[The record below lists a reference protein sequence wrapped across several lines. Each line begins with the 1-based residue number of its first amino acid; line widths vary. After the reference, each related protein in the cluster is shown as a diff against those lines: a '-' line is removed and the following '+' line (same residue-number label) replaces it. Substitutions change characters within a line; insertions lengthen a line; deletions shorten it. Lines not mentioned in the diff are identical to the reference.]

1 MGLRTRTLRQ
11 RRPVAQYPRH
21 GKGEAVLPAWMCCS
35 RFQRRSHMNG
45 RDTPPETRGV
55 CEAPSDKQHANT
67 ARPAQ
72 PIFCKRKRSYSR
84 SALGIDK
91 EEQLITQAAQKAR
104 SKYEHEQNITSNAVQ
119 AHPTHSH
126 QRVVLS
132 IASGCCLFQNKIFQ
146 TQ

>member
-1 MGLRTRTLRQ
+1 
-11 RRPVAQYPRH
+11 
-21 GKGEAVLPAWMCCS
+21 
-35 RFQRRSHMNG
+35 MNG
-45 RDTPPETRGV
+45 RDTPLETRGV

-72 PIFCKRKRSYSR
+72 PIYCERKRSYRR

-104 SKYEHEQNITSNAVQ
+104 SKKYEHKSKTTTSSNTVQ
-119 AHPTHSH
+119 AHPAQFMKGRPERRRQFVAFSK
-126 QRVVLS
+126 RM
-132 IASGCCLFQNKIFQ
+132 FPP